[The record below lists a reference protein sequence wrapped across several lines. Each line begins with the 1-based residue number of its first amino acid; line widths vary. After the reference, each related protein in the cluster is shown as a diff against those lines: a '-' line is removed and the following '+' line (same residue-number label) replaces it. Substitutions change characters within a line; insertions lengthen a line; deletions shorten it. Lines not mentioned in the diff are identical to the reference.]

1 MVICRI
7 TCDSPKMNLLFVI
20 SHSLQFYFTL
30 FQKSIFSWQC
40 HYLPIFYCTVGQK
53 LLCRIHRLKTLLYA
67 ELAKL
72 RSLAH
77 RVHYGHLS
85 FKLLKRVSSRDA
97 QNQLLKLTCGTSTVV
112 SESHEMRTIKY

>member
-1 MVICRI
+1 MH
-7 TCDSPKMNLLFVI
+7 LLFVI

-30 FQKSIFSWQC
+30 FQKSTFSWKC

-53 LLCRIHRLKTLLYA
+53 LLCGIHRLKTLLYA

-72 RSLAH
+72 HSLAH

-97 QNQLLKLTCGTSTVV
+97 QNQLLKITCGTSTVV
-112 SESHEMRTIKY
+112 FESHEMRTIKY